1 MFGVEKLLFLV
12 LSLIEGYKV
21 IKDNEVLVDEIFKNK
36 GFKIGDILLLF

>member
-21 IKDNEVLVDEIFKNK
+21 IKDNEVLVDEMFKNK